1 MVILLL
7 LLLKCINMYIDSAA
21 ADVSWST
28 VLKCEGAGG
37 GVQPDA
43 TYVDD
48 RVCTKVA
55 YSQL

>member
-1 MVILLL
+1 
-7 LLLKCINMYIDSAA
+7 MYIDSAA

-28 VLKCEGAGG
+28 VLKCGGAGG

-55 YSQL
+55 YLQL